1 MVFSRIFIASL
12 VSVAAASPLQQPHTY
27 KRQNASACAQVSSA
41 VAAQQAAPTPTVPA
55 GLAYDCITST
65 PFKKDAAL
73 KLLESIAPYFKWQSN
88 TVWLKDPPAEYAEKV
103 QGPVDI
109 WGKLEEIKSNVE
121 SGKYT
126 NEFAFGYDLYL
137 LSQSTHDGHFVYVPD
152 SVGGI
157 FNWART
163 IPLVSVSSDG
173 KELPKPY
180 VYSDILA
187 ESFGNSTFK
196 PSAITEINGETA
208 TDYLEKWAQLGSLQ
222 DRDALYNNVFY
233 ELATVSLGPVGS
245 GVGTFAGSGRGRWPY
260 PGATT
265 VLTFENGTTAEF
277 ENYAKALVSFT
288 GVTDGESLYDNYLTY
303 TATSTISGAP
313 ENSTSPTPSPTPS
326 PTATS
331 IPAPGYPPP
340 VFREANN
347 LIGGYYLEDDYSDIA
362 LSVPSFVSL
371 ESAEIPF
378 QQTGEKFLAA
388 AKAAGKKKLVIDL
401 SANGGGTILQGYDL
415 YKQLFPDEID
425 HAAAD
430 RFRAFEST
438 DLLGQYYSR
447 ASEGVPRVY
456 ITEDQNGTLYE
467 LQANVVSS
475 VFNYQTD
482 VDVNVENFDSWPD
495 KFGPGVEQKGDKFSN
510 LFRWNLSDVL
520 TPFNSGGI
528 YIHGYGNLTNTTQ
541 PFAAEDIVVITDG
554 YCASTCTIFSELM
567 RQRAGVK
574 YISLGG
580 RAKEGITQ
588 AIGGVKGTN
597 NFPWSYIQFLSQY
610 AIEELTESPEEAAKL
625 NATELGSYWDNTPF
639 GRAAAGT
646 SLNVNF
652 RDGIRDG
659 DETETP
665 LQVVYEPADCRI
677 LYTKE
682 MTVDATAIWKAAVDS
697 AWGGESRCVAGSIE
711 SSSSRRSVKRELTV
725 QDKLYS
731 RSVRQWRR
739 DLSSDQYP
747 LDVFT
752 DLKGLDLNKRGVM
765 WP

>member
-1 MVFSRIFIASL
+1 MVLSRTLVAASL
-12 VSVAAASPLQQPHTY
+12 ASAVAVASPLQHQDSY
-27 KRQNASACAQVSSA
+27 KRQNATACAQVSSA
-41 VAAQQAAPTPTVPA
+41 VKAQAGVPTPTVPA
-55 GLAYDCITST
+55 ALAYDCITST

-73 KLLESIAPYFKWQSN
+73 KLLDSIAPYFKWQSN

-109 WGKLEEIKSNVE
+109 WGKLEEIKVNVE

-126 NEFAFGYDLYL
+126 NEFAFGYDLYS

-180 VYSDILA
+180 VYADILT
-187 ESFGNSTFK
+187 ESFGNSSFK
-196 PSAITEINGETA
+196 PSAITKINGEKA

-245 GVGTFAGSGRGRWPY
+245 GIGTFAGSGRGRWPY
-260 PGATT
+260 PGAKTA
-265 VLTFENGTTAEF
+265 LEFENGTTAEF
-277 ENYAKALVSFT
+277 ENYAKVLISFT
-288 GVTDGESLYDNYLTY
+288 GVTDGESLYDNYLTG
-303 TATSTISGAP
+303 TGTSTVASSP
-313 ENSTSPTPSPTPS
+313 QNSTTPSPTPS
-326 PTATS
+326 ATS
-331 IPAPGYPPP
+331 TSLPAPGYPPP
-340 VFREANN
+340 VYREANN
-347 LIGGYYLEDDYSDIA
+347 LIGGYYLEDEYSDIA
-362 LSVPSFVSL
+362 VLSVPSFVSL

-415 YKQLFPDEID
+415 YKQLFPDGIS

-447 ASEGVPRVY
+447 AAEKIPRVY
-456 ITEDQNGTLYE
+456 VTEEQNATLYE
-467 LQANVVSS
+467 LQGNIVSTL
-475 VFNYQTD
+475 FNYQTD
-482 VDVNVENFDSWPD
+482 IDVNEKNFPNWAA
-495 KFGPGVEQKGDKFSN
+495 KFGPGIEQKGDKFSN

-528 YIHGYGNLTNTTQ
+528 YVHGFGNLTNGTQ
-541 PFAAEDIVVITDG
+541 PFAAEDIVVVTDG

-597 NFPWSYIQFLSQY
+597 NYPWSYIQFLAQY
-610 AIEELTESPEEAAKL
+610 AIETLTDSREEATKL

-697 AWGGESRCVAGSIE
+697 AWGGKSRCVAGSVGGYGK
-711 SSSSRRSVKRELTV
+711 RSVKREMSI
-725 QDKLYS
+725 QDKVYS
-731 RSVRQWRR
+731 RSVHQWRR
-739 DLSSDQYP
+739 DLSSEQYP

-752 DLKGLDLNKRGVM
+752 DLKGLDLNRRGIM

>member
-1 MVFSRIFIASL
+1 M
-12 VSVAAASPLQQPHTY
+12 
-27 KRQNASACAQVSSA
+27 K
-41 VAAQQAAPTPTVPA
+41 
-55 GLAYDCITST
+55 
-65 PFKKDAAL
+65 
-73 KLLESIAPYFKWQSN
+73 
-88 TVWLKDPPAEYAEKV
+88 
-103 QGPVDI
+103 
-109 WGKLEEIKSNVE
+109 
-121 SGKYT
+121 
-126 NEFAFGYDLYL
+126 FGYDLYTV
-137 LSQSTHDGHFVYVPD
+137 SQSTHDGHFVYVPD
-152 SVGGI
+152 SVGGV

-180 VYSDILA
+180 VYADVLA
-187 ESFGNSTFK
+187 ESFANSTFK
-196 PSAITEINGETA
+196 PSAITKINGENA
-208 TDYLEKWAQLGSLQ
+208 TSYLEKWAQLGSLQ
-222 DRDALYNNVFY
+222 DPDALYNNVFY

-245 GVGTFAGSGRGRWPY
+245 GIGTFAGSGRGRWPY
-260 PGATT
+260 PGAKTD
-265 VLTFENGTTAEF
+265 LEFENGTVAEF
-277 ENYAKALVSFT
+277 ENYAKVLVSFA
-288 GVTDGESLYDNYLTY
+288 GVTDGESLYDNYLTFS
-303 TATSTISGAP
+303 ATSTIAETP
-313 ENSTSPTPSPTPS
+313 LNSTTPTPSAAPS
-326 PTATS
+326 ATATS

-340 VFREANN
+340 VFRESNN
-347 LIGGYYLEDDYSDIA
+347 LIGGYYLEDEYSDVA
-362 LSVPSFVSL
+362 VLSVPSFVSL
-371 ESAEIPF
+371 DSAEIPF

-415 YKQLFPDEID
+415 YKQLFPDGIS

-438 DLLGQYYSR
+438 DLLGQYFSR
-447 ASEGVPRVY
+447 AAEGLPRVY
-456 ITEDQNGTLYE
+456 VTEEENATLYE
-467 LQANVVSS
+467 LEGNVVSS

-482 VDVNVENFDSWPD
+482 IDVNEKNFPNWPA
-495 KFGPGVEQKGDKFSN
+495 KFGPSVEQKGDEFSN

-528 YIHGYGNLTNTTQ
+528 YIHGFGNLTNYTQ
-541 PFAAEDIVVITDG
+541 PFAAEDIVVVTDG

-574 YISLGG
+574 YVSLGG
-580 RAKEGITQ
+580 RARAGITQ

-610 AIEELTESPEEAAKL
+610 AIEELTDSPAEAAEL
-625 NATELGSYWDNTPF
+625 NATELGSYWDETPF

-659 DETETP
+659 DESQTP

-682 MTVDATAIWKAAVDS
+682 MTVDATAIWKAVADS
-697 AWGGESRCVAGSIE
+697 AWGDESRCVAGSVG
-711 SSSSRRSVKRELTV
+711 SPTYGKRSVKRDLSIQEKV
-725 QDKLYS
+725 YS
-731 RSVRQWRR
+731 RSVHQWRR
-739 DLSSDQYP
+739 DLAPEQYP

-752 DLKGLDLNKRGVM
+752 DLKGVDLDRHGIM